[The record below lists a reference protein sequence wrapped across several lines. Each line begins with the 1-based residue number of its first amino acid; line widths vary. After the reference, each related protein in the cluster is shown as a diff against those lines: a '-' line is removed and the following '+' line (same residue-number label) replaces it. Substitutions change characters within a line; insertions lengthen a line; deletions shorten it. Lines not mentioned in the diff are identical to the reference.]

1 VKLFVKGNE
10 KLTFAVAIG
19 VISALALSITLSPT
33 FNLLLKAQGQ
43 NETSSAMSQEVQQK
57 LIELSE
63 KVRDLGANSGINLT
77 LTQGGNLTEKLQTLM
92 DSDAFSNLSQ
102 QLPQLSQLGINETNI
117 KNLQQEAGSDLAGL
131 VQKLQNLTNSRGD

>member
-1 VKLFVKGNE
+1 M
-10 KLTFAVAIG
+10 TFAVAIG

-33 FNLLLKAQGQ
+33 FNLLVKAQGQ
-43 NETSSAMSQEVQQK
+43 NETSSGSQEVQQK
-57 LIELSE
+57 LTELSE

-131 VQKLQNLTNSRGD
+131 VQKLQNLTNSRGE

>member
-1 VKLFVKGNE
+1 VKGNK

-33 FNLLLKAQGQ
+33 FNLLVKAQGQ
-43 NETSSAMSQEVQQK
+43 NETSSGMSQEVQQK
-57 LIELSE
+57 LTELSE

-131 VQKLQNLTNSRGD
+131 VQKLQNLTNSRGE

>member
-1 VKLFVKGNE
+1 MKGNK

-33 FNLLLKAQGQ
+33 FNLLVKAQGQ
-43 NETSSAMSQEVQQK
+43 NETSSGMSQEVQQK

-131 VQKLQNLTNSRGD
+131 VQKLQNLTNSRGE